1 MRARLNEMAAHLTVS
16 QRVHFSGPL
25 SGESKWSAYRDADI
39 FVLPS
44 QNENFGNTAAE
55 SVAAGTP
62 AIVTEHCGIAPL
74 LDGVAGIA
82 VQHSVSSISK
92 TISNLLND
100 PTLYAQLK
108 NGCATAVQRLD
119 WGLPIREMD
128 SLYRKLASLTA
139 SQQERALG
147 SRP

>member
-1 MRARLNEMAAHLTVS
+1 MLARLRQMAAQLGVAS
-16 QRVHFSGPL
+16 RVHFSGPL
-25 SGESKWSAYRDADI
+25 SGDPKWSAYRDADI

-62 AIVTEHCGIAPL
+62 VIVTDQCGIAPL
-74 LDGVAGIA
+74 LDGIAGIA
-82 VQHSVSSISK
+82 VQHSISSICEKMS
-92 TISNLLND
+92 TLLND
-100 PTLYAQLK
+100 PNLYTQLK

-128 SLYRKLASLTA
+128 SLFRKLAGIATS
-139 SQQERALG
+139 
-147 SRP
+147 

>member
-1 MRARLNEMAAHLTVS
+1 MAQQLGVAT
-16 QRVHFSGPL
+16 RVHFSGPL
-25 SGESKWSAYRDADI
+25 TGDSKWSAYRDADI

-62 AIVTEHCGIAPL
+62 VIVTEQCGIAPL
-74 LDGVAGIA
+74 LAGIAGIA
-82 VQHSVSSISK
+82 VPHSAASIAD
-92 TISNLLND
+92 TISTLLND
-100 PTLYAQLK
+100 PTLHAQLK

-128 SLYRKLASLTA
+128 SLYRKLAGLTA
-139 SQQERALG
+139 SQRNQALG